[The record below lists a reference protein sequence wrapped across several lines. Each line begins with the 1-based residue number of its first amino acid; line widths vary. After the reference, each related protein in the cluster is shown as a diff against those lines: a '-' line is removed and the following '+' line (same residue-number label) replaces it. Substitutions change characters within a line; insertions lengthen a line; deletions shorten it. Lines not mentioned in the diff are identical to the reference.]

1 MVNLLNITGQLTKI
15 RYKNDDNQYTVA
27 QFIPN
32 EISSKII
39 VTGYLVGV
47 KEGECFELTGSWE
60 KHSKYGQQFKIEVY
74 KPLLPE
80 TIESIKEYL
89 KALDVRGLSRQKINA
104 LVKEFGDETLQIIDT
119 EPDRIES
126 VKGFG
131 KILSAGIIEA
141 WARHNE
147 IRKLINFFQEYDIP
161 VSFCAQIY
169 QTYGSSAIDIIKEK
183 TFSLFTDFQGIS
195 FEIVDAVAQKLG
207 YEKNDPQ
214 RIGACILHLLDL
226 IASDGHVYT
235 LKGNLEKRCIV
246 QFGIDPELISQSLDE
261 LHDTGQIVIDSIE
274 EAPDEPVVYA
284 KDFYLA
290 EVGIAST
297 LKVLNNIP
305 TENITLKKDEIIEE
319 VLRRLAIQ
327 LADEQLEALED
338 IIAHKVAIITGG
350 PGTGKT
356 TLVKSVTAI
365 YKKLGKKIVLAA
377 PTGRAARRLSEV
389 THEEAST
396 IHKMLQYNFRDG
408 TFEKNRDDTL
418 EVDIVIVDE
427 ASMIDVLLMYHLLNA
442 IPLTASVIF
451 VGDIFQLPSV
461 GPGTIL
467 SDLIQSKQF
476 RTFELTKI
484 FRQVE
489 ESPIIIN
496 SHRVRN
502 GEAIL
507 LDKPEESDELAEF
520 YFIETANPIIVMER
534 IVDICCK
541 RIPEKYGFDPM
552 TEIQVLTPMHKGDV
566 GTISLNN
573 ALQKEL
579 NSETDK
585 IESFGRYFKDGDKV
599 MHLKNNYEKEV
610 FNGDIGI
617 IESLDKSLK
626 TLTVNY
632 YGRNVDYEFDELDE
646 LTLAYAISVHKSQG
660 SEYPAVV
667 VPITTQHFSLL
678 QRNLL
683 YTAMTRGKK
692 LVILIGT
699 EKALK
704 IALNNDRPKMRMSG
718 LEGRLMNIN

>member
-1 MVNLLNITGQLTKI
+1 MVNLLNITGQLAKI

-27 QFIPN
+27 QFIPD

-235 LKGNLEKRCIV
+235 LKGNLVKRCIV

-261 LHDTGQIVIDSIE
+261 LHDTGQVVIDSIE
-274 EAPDEPVVYA
+274 EAPDESVVYA

-290 EVGIAST
+290 EVGIANT

-365 YKKLGKKIVLAA
+365 YKKLGRKIVLAA

-396 IHKMLQYNFRDG
+396 IHKMLHYNFRDG
-408 TFEKNRDDTL
+408 TFDKNRDDTL
-418 EVDIVIVDE
+418 DVDVVIVDE

-442 IPLTASVIF
+442 VPLTASVIL

-461 GPGTIL
+461 GPGTVL

-507 LDKPEESDELAEF
+507 LDKHEKSDKLAEF
-520 YFIETANPIIVMER
+520 YFIETANPIVVMER

-541 RIPEKYGFDPM
+541 RIPEKYGLDPM
-552 TEIQVLTPMHKGDV
+552 TEVQVLTPMHKGDV

-585 IESFGRYFKDGDKV
+585 IESFGRSFKEGDKV

-718 LEGRLMNIN
+718 LEGRLLNIN

>member
-15 RYKNDDNQYTVA
+15 RYKNDENQYTVA
-27 QFIPN
+27 QFLPD

-89 KALDVRGLSRQKINA
+89 NALDVRGLSRQKINS
-104 LVKEFGDETLQIIDT
+104 LVKEFGDETLQIIDI
-119 EPDRIES
+119 EPDRLKS

-131 KILSAGIIEA
+131 KILSAGIVEA

-214 RIGACILHLLDL
+214 RISACILHLLDL
-226 IASDGHVYT
+226 IASDGHVYA

-246 QFGIDPELISQSLDE
+246 QFGIDPELISQSLDV

-274 EAPDEPVVYA
+274 EVPDEPVVYA

-290 EVGIAST
+290 EVGIANT
-297 LKVLNNIP
+297 LQVLNNIP
-305 TENITLKKDEIIEE
+305 AENVILKKDDIIEE
-319 VLRRLAIQ
+319 VLRRLAIK

-365 YKKLGKKIVLAA
+365 YKKLGRKIVLAA

-408 TFEKNRDDTL
+408 TFDKNRDDTL
-418 EVDIVIVDE
+418 DVDVVIVDE

-442 IPLTASVIF
+442 VPLTASVIL

-461 GPGTIL
+461 GPGTVL

-507 LDKPEESDELAEF
+507 LDKHEEPDKLAEF
-520 YFIETANPIIVMER
+520 YFIETANPIVVMER

-541 RIPEKYGFDPM
+541 RIPEKYGLDPL

-585 IESFGRYFKDGDKV
+585 IESFGRSFKEGDKV

-683 YTAMTRGKK
+683 YTAMTRGKI

-699 EKALK
+699 EKALT
-704 IALNNDRPKMRMSG
+704 IALNNDKPKMRLSG
-718 LEGRLMNIN
+718 LEGRLININ